1 MDENTLRIIEK
12 YRKRNGKIHWIAQCK
27 ITDDEL
33 KPDIDAAID
42 SGAMAAYI
50 HGGVCDDMV
59 SRGRTEILCE
69 AVHYIKSKSVLAGLA
84 GHDIRVIMSCE
95 KHSANPDF
103 YMKTLNSG
111 NYWTAGPKLIT
122 DTGWKPDQKT
132 IVEPEFGKDEHDNI
146 WSITP
151 QQTVEFM
158 KEVEKP
164 WISYKVLGAGAI
176 HPEEGFRYVFE
187 NGADFACVGM
197 FDFQVVEN
205 ANIAV
210 NLMKEKI
217 LRIRPWYS

>member
-1 MDENTLRIIEK
+1 
-12 YRKRNGKIHWIAQCK
+12 
-27 ITDDEL
+27 
-33 KPDIDAAID
+33 
-42 SGAMAAYI
+42 AYI
-50 HGGVCDDMV
+50 HGGICDNMV
-59 SRGRTEILCE
+59 SRGMTGILCE
-69 AVHYIKSKSVLAGLA
+69 TVDYIKSKGILAGLA
-84 GHDIRVIMSCE
+84 GHDLRVIMSCE
-95 KHSANPDF
+95 KHSANLDF

-122 DTGWKPDQKT
+122 DSKWKPDPNT

-176 HPEEGFRYVFE
+176 HPEEGFRYVFK

-210 NLMKEKI
+210 KLLKEE
-217 LRIRPWYS
+217 LSRVRPWRS